1 MIITPSVSQQPTLN
15 MMLQGMQAQQQAV
28 GLQAALQHQNSQQQH
43 QQQQQQQF
51 MLMQQQ
57 GGGAGGNGTQPSAN
71 SRDAINPS
79 PNSAM
84 HPAAMQQMLQQQ
96 QQPPPSQT
104 PPGEAAAMAAAAAAA
119 AAQQQQSNLFL
130 GKNPLRVVMCSAFP
144 LDG

>member
-1 MIITPSVSQQPTLN
+1 MSLAPFLFLITIAYFVQGPTLN

-43 QQQQQQQF
+43 QQQQQQF
-51 MLMQQQ
+51 MFMQQQ
-57 GGGAGGNGTQPSAN
+57 GGGGGGGNGAQPSVN

-79 PNSAM
+79 PNSAV
-84 HPAAMQQMLQQQ
+84 HPAAMQQMLHQQQ

-104 PPGEAAAMAAAAAAA
+104 PPGEAAAIAAAAAAA

-130 GKNPLRVVMCSAFP
+130 GKHFSQ
-144 LDG
+144 